1 MILQL
6 KRFLMLIFAFI
17 ALSGCALFQDPEDET
32 KGWSAKQLLST
43 AKASLLAGD
52 YESAITYYEILQTR
66 YSLGRFD
73 QQAQLDLLY
82 AYYKFEEPESAIVEA
97 DRFIK
102 LFPRHP
108 HVDYAYY
115 IKGLANFNRNY
126 DTLQRYLPID
136 LSQRDQ
142 ETARE
147 SFENFAVLVR
157 LFPQSRYAED
167 ARQRMVYLRNN
178 QAKHELHVADFYL
191 RRGAH
196 LAALNRAKYVV
207 ENFSRTP
214 AVPEALAMMVKM
226 YKILGYGDL
235 ATQSLAVLKLNYPE
249 YAGITEVE
257 NMAVSETPESNLD
270 TDIETNTGTDS

>member
-6 KRFLMLIFAFI
+6 KQLLMLIFVLF
-17 ALSGCALFQDPEDET
+17 ALSSCALFQDPEDET

-43 AKASLLAGD
+43 AKARLMAGD
-52 YESAITYYEILQTR
+52 YESAINYYEILQAR
-66 YSLGRFD
+66 YPLGRFA

-82 AYYKFEEPESAIVEA
+82 AYYKFEEPESAIVAA
-97 DRFIK
+97 DRFIS
-102 LFPRHP
+102 LYPRHP
-108 HVDYAYY
+108 RVDYAYY

-126 DTLQRYLPID
+126 DSLQRYLPID

-142 ETARE
+142 ETARA
-147 SFENFAVLVR
+147 SFENFAELLR

-178 QAKHELHVADFYL
+178 MAKHELHVADFYL

-196 LAALNRAKYVV
+196 LAALNRAKHVV

-214 AVPEALAMMVKM
+214 VVPDALAMMVKM
-226 YKILGYGDL
+226 YKMLGYADL
-235 ATQSLAVLKLNYPE
+235 AAQSLTVLKLNYPDFP
-249 YAGITEVE
+249 GIAEVE
-257 NMAVSETPESNLD
+257 NLAVSQISTAD
-270 TDIETNTGTDS
+270 TDS